1 MNSRIKPDQYAPEE
15 LMEVAYDFEDVIDDL
30 IMLRSSSKL
39 PRIGNWEK
47 GPLCLSEFIRSWN

>member
-47 GPLCLSEFIRSWN
+47 GPLFIRIH